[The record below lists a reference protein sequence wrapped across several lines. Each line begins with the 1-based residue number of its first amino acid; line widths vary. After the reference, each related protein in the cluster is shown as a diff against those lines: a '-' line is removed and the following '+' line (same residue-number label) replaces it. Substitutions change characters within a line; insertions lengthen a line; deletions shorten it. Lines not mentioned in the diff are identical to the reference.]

1 MALKDFEDNRASNY
15 RSSTLLTPSEM
26 QSLKSTRKRAQQELK
41 ELSRAS
47 KGTKQMKEYP
57 TSQDQESIVTP
68 ASAMYN
74 GKEIPNNPGVVQ
86 LLVFGTSIKIF
97 NLQEPKCRCRQY
109 NAPACLLACL
119 EINRRAL
126 L

>member
-15 RSSTLLTPSEM
+15 RNSTLLTPSEM

-57 TSQDQESIVTP
+57 TSQSQESIVTP
-68 ASAMYN
+68 APAMYN
-74 GKEIPNNPGVVQ
+74 GKDIHHRVDFVQ
-86 LLVFGTSIKIF
+86 
-97 NLQEPKCRCRQY
+97 
-109 NAPACLLACL
+109 
-119 EINRRAL
+119 
-126 L
+126 